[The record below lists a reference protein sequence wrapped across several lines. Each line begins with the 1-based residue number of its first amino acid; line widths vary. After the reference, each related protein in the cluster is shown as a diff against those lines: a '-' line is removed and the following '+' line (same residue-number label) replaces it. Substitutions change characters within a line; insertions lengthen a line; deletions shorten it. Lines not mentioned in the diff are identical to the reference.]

1 MRRTTMKTLFAVA
14 IIVLL
19 TAGVLP
25 AFAQGGQGAQERI
38 DAAMARARSQGVP
51 VSLLESKMAEGKA
64 KGVALD
70 RIAVAIERR
79 EASLERASQAMKGHE
94 PITDADLSVGADAV
108 DAGVSSAVLTA
119 VTDSAPRERRAVA
132 IAALTELV
140 RRGNAPDAALARVRD
155 ALKRGPD
162 ALAAVGTD
170 RGEGGEGASGAPGGG
185 EARGRGAASGPPA
198 NVPAP
203 GGTSQPRKPST
214 PNPPGSQGRGR
225 Q

>member
-1 MRRTTMKTLFAVA
+1 MKTFFAVA
-14 IIVLL
+14 ITGLL
-19 TAGVLP
+19 TAGALP

-38 DAAMARARSQGVP
+38 DAAMTRARSQGVP
-51 VSLLESKMAEGKA
+51 MSLLESKMAEGKA

-70 RIAVAIERR
+70 RIAAAIERR
-79 EASLERASQAMKGHE
+79 EASLERAAQAMKGHE

-108 DAGVSSAVLTA
+108 DAGVGNAVLKA
-119 VTDSAPRERRAVA
+119 VTESAPRERRSAA

-140 RRGNAPDAALARVRD
+140 ERGTTPDAALARVRE

-162 ALAAVGTD
+162 ALAAVGSD
-170 RGEGGEGASGAPGGG
+170 RGEGSGSAGAARGG
-185 EARGRGAASGPPA
+185 EAGGRGAAAGPPA

-214 PNPPGSQGRGR
+214 PSAPVNPGRGGR
-225 Q
+225 

>member
-1 MRRTTMKTLFAVA
+1 MKTFLAVVITA
-14 IIVLL
+14 VLM
-19 TAGVLP
+19 AGALP

-38 DAAMARARSQGVP
+38 DAAFARARSQGVP
-51 VSLLESKMAEGKA
+51 VGLLESKMAEGKA

-79 EASLERASQAMKGHE
+79 EASLERAAQAMKGHE
-94 PITDADLSVGADAV
+94 ALTDADLSVGADAV
-108 DAGVSSAVLTA
+108 EAGVSNTVLKA

-140 RRGNAPDAALARVRD
+140 QRGTAADAALARVRE

-170 RGEGGEGASGAPGGG
+170 RGEDRAGAGAARGG
-185 EARGRGAASGPPA
+185 EAGGRGAAAGPPA

-214 PNPPGSQGRGR
+214 PNAPANPGSGRSGR
-225 Q
+225 